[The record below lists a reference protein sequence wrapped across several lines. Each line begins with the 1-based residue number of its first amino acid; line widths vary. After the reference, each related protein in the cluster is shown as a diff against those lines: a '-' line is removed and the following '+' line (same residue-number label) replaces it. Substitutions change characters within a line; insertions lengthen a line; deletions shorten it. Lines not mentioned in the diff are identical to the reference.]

1 MNMTRKRIA
10 SGKILESK
18 NISTEK
24 LSAGM
29 YFVKINTKIE
39 TLVLKLI
46 KY

>member
-24 LSAGM
+24 WAAGL
-29 YFVKINTKIE
+29 YFVKIRT
-39 TLVLKLI
+39 TTSTQVLKLVR
-46 KY
+46 Y